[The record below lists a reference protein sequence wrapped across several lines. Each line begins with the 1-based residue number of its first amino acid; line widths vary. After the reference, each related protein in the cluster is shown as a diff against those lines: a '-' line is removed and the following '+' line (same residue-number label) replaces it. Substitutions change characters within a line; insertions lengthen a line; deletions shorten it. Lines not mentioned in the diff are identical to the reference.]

1 MAKTRNTEKSI
12 EVDRV
17 REPSGKPK
25 IFISYSWTSPEHQDQ
40 IRSYAERLV
49 ADGVEVIFDLWD
61 LKPGQDQYHFMEQ
74 MVSDP
79 SVTHVLLFCDSEYVR
94 KADARKAGVGTESQ
108 IISPEI
114 YEKVDQTRV
123 IPIVCEYTVDGKAC
137 VPVFVKSRIHINFSS
152 AEKVNENWEGLIRNL
167 FGKPLYQRPKLG
179 AAPSYLSESKPVFH
193 TTSKW
198 PTFRDA
204 LIASKS
210 SVPFLRTDF
219 VDSFV
224 SEIRDLQPNDRVQ
237 DGETLENRVLTDF
250 KNLLPLRD
258 VIIDWLLIEERQA
271 NDDGLA
277 VLLSNFLERLLALK
291 YRPDGL
297 QSWNDWWFETSGLFV
312 CETFLYVI
320 ASLIKSERPVVLAG
334 VLSGSY
340 LQPEAHLGSEAFTDF
355 SDFYTY
361 SPILD
366 SRNRRLSMNR
376 VSLFADVIK
385 ERATRSDLPFRDVM
399 QADLLL
405 HFYSL
410 INPGQWYPQTL
421 VYAGYGTRFPFFV
434 KAEQHR
440 HFESLRIVMKAESA
454 GDLRSR
460 FIQAYE
466 SNRGM
471 GPRISASLNDLLAVS
486 KWDTRAN

>member
-1 MAKTRNTEKSI
+1 MAKPQKTENSVQVDKSC
-12 EVDRV
+12 ET
-17 REPSGKPK
+17 GQPK
-25 IFISYSWTSPEHQDQ
+25 VFISYSWTSPEHQDQ

-61 LKPGQDQYHFMEQ
+61 LKPGQDQYHFMEK
-74 MVSDP
+74 MVSDE

-94 KADARKAGVGTESQ
+94 KADTRKAGVGTESQ

-114 YEKVDQTRV
+114 YEKVNQTRV
-123 IPIVCEYTVDGKAC
+123 IPVVCEYTIDGKAC

-179 AAPSYLSESKPVFH
+179 VAPSYLNESKPVFH
-193 TTSKW
+193 TISKW

-224 SEIRDLQPNDRVQ
+224 SEIRDLQPNDLPQ
-237 DGETLENRVLTDF
+237 DEEALEERVLMDF
-250 KNLLPLRD
+250 KNLLPLRN
-258 VIIDWLLIEERQA
+258 VITDWLLIEECRA
-271 NDDGLA
+271 NDNDLA
-277 VLLSNFLERLLALK
+277 ILLSDFLERLLALK

-297 QSWNDWWFETSGLFV
+297 QSWNNWWFETNSMFV

-340 LQPEAHLGSEAFTDF
+340 MRPEAQLGNEAFTDF

-361 SPILD
+361 TAILD
-366 SRNRRLSMNR
+366 SRNKRLSMNR
-376 VSLFADVIK
+376 ISLFADVIK

-405 HFYSL
+405 YFYSL
-410 INPGQWYPQTL
+410 VNPRQWYPHTL
-421 VYAGYGTRFPFFV
+421 IYAEYGTRFPFFV

-440 HFESLRIVMKAESA
+440 HFESLRTVMKAESA
-454 GDLRSR
+454 DDLRSR
-460 FIQAYE
+460 FTHAYE
-466 SNRGM
+466 NSRGM
-471 GPRISASLNDLLAVS
+471 GPRISVSLKDILAVN